1 MVRHDELGD
10 LQFAL
15 ERMRQKL
22 NETTI
27 TKNYLNTVLNS
38 LSDAV
43 LVTSPNGIVKSCNEA
58 TQRLLGYSEADL
70 VGKPLVSFIDEAHRE
85 CVRPEHSAPE
95 ARETVLRT
103 ASGQTIPVS
112 MASSAITTED
122 PQFQGNIYVARNITE
137 RKRAERRIRYL
148 ARYDTLTKM
157 PNRMQF
163 QHLLQQAI
171 ARARRNQRSLAL
183 LYLDLD
189 RFKEVNDTFGHA
201 AGDRT
206 LEILSERLTRNLSKD
221 TVIGRLAGDEFAM
234 FIDDLPVDIDN
245 RAAIGALARTL
256 LDEISRTFYVNQQ
269 EVYLTASVGIAICPY
284 DAENVIDLIRNADAA
299 MYHSKQNG
307 GNSCAF
313 YVPEMNAAAVER
325 LMLKSKLRRAL
336 ERDELVILY
345 QSKVDLRSGRVVGA
359 EALLRWRLP
368 GHGDIS
374 PSHFIPLAEE
384 TSLIL
389 DIGEWVLNR
398 VCADYREWQ
407 KMRARARPHRH
418 QPVAA
423 PTEAGELHRPLP
435 QRVPQARGLAHLLR
449 AGSHRNHVDDRPEAH
464 HRLLNE
470 LYAMGLNL
478 AIDDFGTGY
487 SSLSALQQFPIGTL
501 KIDQSFVRDVAVDS
515 NDAAIVRTII
525 DMGKSLDLEVI
536 AEGVE
541 ASEQLEFLR
550 KHGCYYAQGRLFGDA
565 MEAGKLLAILA
576 GQVGGAAYHARPVR
590 AHGAAADPPLVV
602 ARPPM
607 LSARDLTLRRGPE
620 PLFEQV
626 NFTVFRGN
634 KVGITGAN
642 GAGKSSLFAAIR
654 GELAA
659 DRGDIERPPD
669 LKIAHVE
676 QEIAASERAAI
687 EFVLDGDAELR
698 AVLAAIAAAERRDAA
713 VGARRSSMRRSRP
726 STAIAPRRAPPRS
739 CMDSDS
745 RPRITSGQVA
755 EFSGGWRVRLAMAR
769 ALCSRADLLLLD
781 EPTNHLDLDAIVWLE
796 EWLTAFPGT
805 LLMISHDREFL
816 DAIIDRV
823 LHIENRA
830 HPRLLRQLLAVRAKA
845 RRGTGAAARAAGA
858 ADAAHRRDHHLRE
871 SLSRQRH
878 QVAPGAE
885 PLEDAASAWSAS
897 CRRTSTARSSSSSRR
912 R

>member
-1 MVRHDELGD
+1 MARSLKTKYLLLALAVGGMLSLLLAGLAYYEHRVDAADVNQLTYATVAQKLEADLETRASSLSEITGTSLAPALGSGNKAAVASIAQRLLDERDIERVEVLDAQGNVLFSGGDPAVFQTGDWFVFQSTIHSNLVAAPVQRVGSLQIWMSRGEMRETLASIRKQLESQQGMQIKRMRGLFAGITLPLFLLGLAGAWFIARQLAGPISALVKSADRIGQGDYTRPLAVVRHDELGD

-43 LVTSPNGIVKSCNEA
+43 LVTSPDGIVKSCNEA
-58 TQRLLGYSEADL
+58 TQKLLGYAEADL
-70 VGKPLVSFIDEAHRE
+70 LGKPLVSFIDETHRSAFDLTN
-85 CVRPEHSAPE
+85 SAPE

-171 ARARRNQRSLAL
+171 ARARRSQRSLAL

-234 FIDDLPVDIDN
+234 FIDDLPADVDN
-245 RAAIGALARTL
+245 RANIGTLARTL

-269 EVYLTASVGIAICPY
+269 EVYLTASVGVAICPY

-345 QSKVDLRSGRVVGA
+345 QSKVDLRDGRVVGA

-398 VCADYREWQ
+398 VCSDYREWQ
-407 KMRARARPHRH
+407 KTVPEPGRIAINLSLRQLKQASFIARCRNVFRKHN
-418 QPVAA
+418 VS
-423 PTEAGELHRPLP
+423 PTSFELEVTETTLMTDPKRTI
-435 QRVPQARGLAHLLR
+435 G
-449 AGSHRNHVDDRPEAH
+449 
-464 HRLLNE
+464 LLNE

-515 NDAAIVRTII
+515 DDAAIVRTII
-525 DMGKSLDLEVI
+525 DMGRSLDLEVI

-565 MEAGKLLAILA
+565 MEAGKLLAILSSQA
-576 GQVGGAAYHARPVR
+576 GGKAHHSDLCTPTVLRPFR
-590 AHGAAADPPLVV
+590 
-602 ARPPM
+602 
-607 LSARDLTLRRGPE
+607 LS
-620 PLFEQV
+620 
-626 NFTVFRGN
+626 
-634 KVGITGAN
+634 
-642 GAGKSSLFAAIR
+642 S
-654 GELAA
+654 
-659 DRGDIERPPD
+659 
-669 LKIAHVE
+669 
-676 QEIAASERAAI
+676 
-687 EFVLDGDAELR
+687 
-698 AVLAAIAAAERRDAA
+698 
-713 VGARRSSMRRSRP
+713 
-726 STAIAPRRAPPRS
+726 
-739 CMDSDS
+739 
-745 RPRITSGQVA
+745 
-755 EFSGGWRVRLAMAR
+755 
-769 ALCSRADLLLLD
+769 
-781 EPTNHLDLDAIVWLE
+781 
-796 EWLTAFPGT
+796 
-805 LLMISHDREFL
+805 
-816 DAIIDRV
+816 
-823 LHIENRA
+823 
-830 HPRLLRQLLAVRAKA
+830 
-845 RRGTGAAARAAGA
+845 
-858 ADAAHRRDHHLRE
+858 
-871 SLSRQRH
+871 
-878 QVAPGAE
+878 
-885 PLEDAASAWSAS
+885 
-897 CRRTSTARSSSSSRR
+897 
-912 R
+912 

>member
-1 MVRHDELGD
+1 MARSLKTKYLLLALAVGAVLSLLVAGTAYYEHRVDAADVNQLTYATVKQKLEADLETRASSLSEITGSSLAPALGSGNRAAVASIAGRLLDERDILRVEVLDANGTVLFRGGDPATRQSGDWFVFESTIHSNLVSAPVQRVGSLRISVSRAEMRETLASIRTQLESQQGMQIRRIRGLLAGIVLPLLALGLAGAWFIARQLAGPISALVKSADRIGQGDYTRPLAVVRHDELGD

-58 TQRLLGYSEADL
+58 TQRLLGYREADL
-70 VGKPLVSFIDEAHRE
+70 LDKPLISFVDEVHR
-85 CVRPEHSAPE
+85 PAFDLTNSAPE

-112 MASSAITTED
+112 MASSSIATED

-234 FIDDLPVDIDN
+234 FIDDLPADVDY
-245 RAAIGALARTL
+245 RAGIGTLARTL

-269 EVYLTASVGIAICPY
+269 EVYLTASVGVAICPN

-345 QSKVDLRSGRVVGA
+345 QSKVDLRDGRVVGA

-398 VCADYREWQ
+398 VCSDYRGWQ
-407 KMRARARPHRH
+407 KIVPDPGRIAINLSLRQLKQASFIARCRAVFRKHE
-418 QPVAA
+418 VS
-423 PTEAGELHRPLP
+423 PTCFELEVTETTLMTDPKRTI
-435 QRVPQARGLAHLLR
+435 G
-449 AGSHRNHVDDRPEAH
+449 
-464 HRLLNE
+464 LLNE
-470 LYAMGLNL
+470 LYAMGLHL

-565 MEAGKLLAILA
+565 MEASKLLGILS
-576 GQVGGAAYHARPVR
+576 GQTAGAAYHASLCIPKGTRPVR
-590 AHGAAADPPLVV
+590 
-602 ARPPM
+602 
-607 LSARDLTLRRGPE
+607 LT
-620 PLFEQV
+620 
-626 NFTVFRGN
+626 
-634 KVGITGAN
+634 
-642 GAGKSSLFAAIR
+642 S
-654 GELAA
+654 
-659 DRGDIERPPD
+659 
-669 LKIAHVE
+669 
-676 QEIAASERAAI
+676 
-687 EFVLDGDAELR
+687 
-698 AVLAAIAAAERRDAA
+698 
-713 VGARRSSMRRSRP
+713 
-726 STAIAPRRAPPRS
+726 
-739 CMDSDS
+739 
-745 RPRITSGQVA
+745 
-755 EFSGGWRVRLAMAR
+755 
-769 ALCSRADLLLLD
+769 
-781 EPTNHLDLDAIVWLE
+781 
-796 EWLTAFPGT
+796 
-805 LLMISHDREFL
+805 
-816 DAIIDRV
+816 
-823 LHIENRA
+823 
-830 HPRLLRQLLAVRAKA
+830 
-845 RRGTGAAARAAGA
+845 
-858 ADAAHRRDHHLRE
+858 
-871 SLSRQRH
+871 
-878 QVAPGAE
+878 
-885 PLEDAASAWSAS
+885 
-897 CRRTSTARSSSSSRR
+897 
-912 R
+912 

>member
-1 MVRHDELGD
+1 MARSLKTKYLLLALAVGAVLSLLLGGLSYYEHRVDAADVNQLTYATVAQKLEADLETRASSLSEITGTSLAPALASGNKVAVASIAERLLDERDIERVEVLDAHGAVLFRGGDPAAQQSGDWFVFQSTIHSNLVAAPVQRVGSLRISMSRTEMRETLASIRIQLEGQQGMQIKRMRGLLAGIALPLLVLGLAGAWFIARQLAGPISALVKSADRIGQGDYTRPLAVVRHDELGD

-43 LVTSPNGIVKSCNEA
+43 LVTSREGIVKSCNEA
-58 TQRLLGYSEADL
+58 AHRLLGYEAADL
-70 VGKPLVSFIDEAHRE
+70 LGKPLVSFVDEAHRNALDLSN
-85 CVRPEHSAPE
+85 SAPE

-171 ARARRNQRSLAL
+171 ARARRSQRSLAL

-234 FIDDLPVDIDN
+234 FVDDLPMDVDN
-245 RAAIGALARTL
+245 RASIGALARTL

-269 EVYLTASVGIAICPY
+269 EVYLTASVGVAICPY

-345 QSKVDLRSGRVVGA
+345 QSKVDLRDGRVVGA

-374 PSHFIPLAEE
+374 PSQFIPLAEE

-398 VCADYREWQ
+398 VCSDYREWQ
-407 KMRARARPHRH
+407 KTVPEPGRIAINLSLRQLKQASFISRCRGVFRKHN
-418 QPVAA
+418 VS
-423 PTEAGELHRPLP
+423 PTCFELEVTETTLMTDPKRTI
-435 QRVPQARGLAHLLR
+435 G
-449 AGSHRNHVDDRPEAH
+449 
-464 HRLLNE
+464 LLNE

-515 NDAAIVRTII
+515 DDAAIVRTII
-525 DMGKSLDLEVI
+525 DMGKSLNLEVI

-565 MEAGKLLAILA
+565 MEASKMLGILS
-576 GQVGGAAYHARPVR
+576 GQVGGASYHA
-590 AHGAAADPPLVV
+590 
-602 ARPPM
+602 
-607 LSARDLTLRRGPE
+607 
-620 PLFEQV
+620 
-626 NFTVFRGN
+626 
-634 KVGITGAN
+634 K
-642 GAGKSSLFAAIR
+642 
-654 GELAA
+654 
-659 DRGDIERPPD
+659 
-669 LKIAHVE
+669 
-676 QEIAASERAAI
+676 
-687 EFVLDGDAELR
+687 
-698 AVLAAIAAAERRDAA
+698 
-713 VGARRSSMRRSRP
+713 
-726 STAIAPRRAPPRS
+726 
-739 CMDSDS
+739 
-745 RPRITSGQVA
+745 
-755 EFSGGWRVRLAMAR
+755 
-769 ALCSRADLLLLD
+769 LCV
-781 EPTNHLDLDAIVWLE
+781 P
-796 EWLTAFPGT
+796 T
-805 LLMISHDREFL
+805 LLRPI
-816 DAIIDRV
+816 
-823 LHIENRA
+823 
-830 HPRLLRQLLAVRAKA
+830 RL
-845 RRGTGAAARAAGA
+845 
-858 ADAAHRRDHHLRE
+858 
-871 SLSRQRH
+871 
-878 QVAPGAE
+878 
-885 PLEDAASAWSAS
+885 
-897 CRRTSTARSSSSSRR
+897 SS
-912 R
+912 

>member
-1 MVRHDELGD
+1 MARSLKTKYLLLALAVGAVLSLLLGGLSYYEHRVDAADVSQLTYATVAQKLEADLETRASSLSEITATSLAPALSSGNKSAVASIAQRLLDERDIGRVEVLDARGAVLFRGGDPAAQATGDWFVFQSTIHSNLVSAPVQRVGSLRIWMSRAEMRETLASLGAQLENQQGMQIKRMRGLLAGITLPLLVLGLAGAWFIARQLSGPISALVKSADRIGQGDYTRPLAVVRHDELGD

-43 LVTSPNGIVKSCNEA
+43 LVTSPEGIVKSCNEA
-58 TQRLLGYSEADL
+58 TQRLLGYQEADL
-70 VGKPLVSFIDEAHRE
+70 LGKPLASFIDEAHRNGFDLTN
-85 CVRPEHSAPE
+85 SAPE

-112 MASSAITTED
+112 MASSAITTVD

-171 ARARRNQRSLAL
+171 ARARRSQRSLAL

-234 FIDDLPVDIDN
+234 FVDDLPMDVDN
-245 RAAIGALARTL
+245 RASIGTLARTL

-269 EVYLTASVGIAICPY
+269 EVYLTASVGVAICPY

-336 ERDELVILY
+336 ERNELVILY
-345 QSKVDLRSGRVVGA
+345 QSKVDLRTGRVVGA

-398 VCADYREWQ
+398 VCSDYREWQ
-407 KMRARARPHRH
+407 KSVPEPGRIAINLSLRQLKQASFIARCRAVFRRH
-418 QPVAA
+418 EVS
-423 PTEAGELHRPLP
+423 PTCFELEVTETTLMTDPKRTI
-435 QRVPQARGLAHLLR
+435 G
-449 AGSHRNHVDDRPEAH
+449 
-464 HRLLNE
+464 LLNE

-515 NDAAIVRTII
+515 DDAAIVRTII

-550 KHGCYYAQGRLFGDA
+550 RHGCYYAQGRLFGDA
-565 MEAGKLLAILA
+565 MEAGKMLAILSA
-576 GQVGGAAYHARPVR
+576 QVGGAPHHATLCVPTVLRPIR
-590 AHGAAADPPLVV
+590 
-602 ARPPM
+602 
-607 LSARDLTLRRGPE
+607 LS
-620 PLFEQV
+620 
-626 NFTVFRGN
+626 
-634 KVGITGAN
+634 
-642 GAGKSSLFAAIR
+642 S
-654 GELAA
+654 
-659 DRGDIERPPD
+659 
-669 LKIAHVE
+669 
-676 QEIAASERAAI
+676 
-687 EFVLDGDAELR
+687 
-698 AVLAAIAAAERRDAA
+698 
-713 VGARRSSMRRSRP
+713 
-726 STAIAPRRAPPRS
+726 
-739 CMDSDS
+739 
-745 RPRITSGQVA
+745 
-755 EFSGGWRVRLAMAR
+755 
-769 ALCSRADLLLLD
+769 
-781 EPTNHLDLDAIVWLE
+781 
-796 EWLTAFPGT
+796 
-805 LLMISHDREFL
+805 
-816 DAIIDRV
+816 
-823 LHIENRA
+823 
-830 HPRLLRQLLAVRAKA
+830 
-845 RRGTGAAARAAGA
+845 
-858 ADAAHRRDHHLRE
+858 
-871 SLSRQRH
+871 
-878 QVAPGAE
+878 
-885 PLEDAASAWSAS
+885 
-897 CRRTSTARSSSSSRR
+897 
-912 R
+912 

>member
-1 MVRHDELGD
+1 MARSLKTKYLLLALAVGGVLSLLLAGLAYYEHRVDAADVNQLTYSTVAQRLEADLETRASSLSEITGTSLGPALGSGNKAAVTSIAERLLDERDIERVEVLDSRGTVLFRGGDPAAQQPEDWFAFQSTIHSNLVSAPVQQVGSLRIWISRAEMNETLANIRKQLESQQGLQIKRMRGFFAGITLPLLVLGLAGAWYIAGQIEGPISALVMSADRIGQGDYTMPLAVVRHDELGE

-43 LVTSPNGIVKSCNEA
+43 FVTSPEGIVKSCNEA
-58 TQRLLGYSEADL
+58 TQRLLGYQEADL
-70 VGKPLVSFIDEAHRE
+70 LGKPLVSFIDEAHRGALDLTN
-85 CVRPEHSAPE
+85 SASE

-112 MASSAITTED
+112 MAGSAITSED

-171 ARARRNQRSLAL
+171 ARARRSQKSLAL

-189 RFKEVNDTFGHA
+189 RFKEVNDTFGHS

-221 TVIGRLAGDEFAM
+221 AVIGRLAGDEFAM
-234 FIDDLPVDIDN
+234 FIDDLPVDTDN
-245 RAAIGALARTL
+245 RAALSSLARTL

-269 EVYLTASVGIAICPY
+269 EVYLTASAGIAICPY

-313 YVPEMNAAAVER
+313 YVPSMNAAAVER

-336 ERDELVILY
+336 ERDELVVLY
-345 QSKVDLRSGRVVGA
+345 QSKVDLRDGRVVGA

-407 KMRARARPHRH
+407 KVVPHPGRIAINLSLRQLKQSSFISRCRSIFRKH
-418 QPVAA
+418 GVS
-423 PTEAGELHRPLP
+423 PTCFELEVTETTLMTDPKRTI
-435 QRVPQARGLAHLLR
+435 G
-449 AGSHRNHVDDRPEAH
+449 
-464 HRLLNE
+464 LLNE
-470 LYAMGLNL
+470 LYAMGLSL

-541 ASEQLEFLR
+541 EADQLEFLR
-550 KHGCYYAQGRLFGDA
+550 AHGCYYAQGRLFGDA
-565 MEAGKLLAILA
+565 MEANKLLGILA
-576 GQVGGAAYHARPVR
+576 GQEGGEPYHGNLCAPIMLRPVR
-590 AHGAAADPPLVV
+590 
-602 ARPPM
+602 
-607 LSARDLTLRRGPE
+607 LS
-620 PLFEQV
+620 
-626 NFTVFRGN
+626 
-634 KVGITGAN
+634 
-642 GAGKSSLFAAIR
+642 S
-654 GELAA
+654 
-659 DRGDIERPPD
+659 
-669 LKIAHVE
+669 
-676 QEIAASERAAI
+676 
-687 EFVLDGDAELR
+687 
-698 AVLAAIAAAERRDAA
+698 
-713 VGARRSSMRRSRP
+713 
-726 STAIAPRRAPPRS
+726 
-739 CMDSDS
+739 
-745 RPRITSGQVA
+745 
-755 EFSGGWRVRLAMAR
+755 
-769 ALCSRADLLLLD
+769 
-781 EPTNHLDLDAIVWLE
+781 
-796 EWLTAFPGT
+796 
-805 LLMISHDREFL
+805 
-816 DAIIDRV
+816 
-823 LHIENRA
+823 
-830 HPRLLRQLLAVRAKA
+830 
-845 RRGTGAAARAAGA
+845 
-858 ADAAHRRDHHLRE
+858 
-871 SLSRQRH
+871 
-878 QVAPGAE
+878 
-885 PLEDAASAWSAS
+885 
-897 CRRTSTARSSSSSRR
+897 
-912 R
+912 